1 MSPFKKILFNFY
13 SVIRKHN
20 LLLLALFFIQLAFIV
35 LMVLVNVKYQTAL
48 AENIQ
53 NIIQPL
59 ETANY
64 DENSI
69 KVGMPFLSD
78 VARLAVN
85 YQEMLKNLQKLVF
98 YQLAVFFT
106 LGLLCWLFT
115 HLMFGKEPVLKLWPQ
130 LILRATVFIVPTLF
144 IDYIIVNKA
153 LQQAAAGGTYTSLY
167 AALAVTGISWYFMV
181 ICLALPLLPFK
192 ESIVKA
198 FSVGVTK
205 IHYLLGALVINMI
218 VIGVLVY
225 LVSLSITWPFW
236 SMILIAAALVD
247 AFVVARVFF
256 VAVVREICS

>member
-1 MSPFKKILFNFY
+1 MILKEAAREF
-13 SVIRKHN
+13 SKAIHSHQ
-20 LLLLALFFIQLAFIV
+20 LLLLVLFFIQLAFII

-69 KVGMPFLSD
+69 KAGMPFLSD
-78 VARLAVN
+78 IARLAVN

-106 LGLLCWLFT
+106 LGLLCWLLT
-115 HLMFGKEPVLKLWPQ
+115 HLLFGKEQVLKLWPQ
-130 LILRATVFIVPTLF
+130 LILRVTVFIVPALLL
-144 IDYIIVNKA
+144 DYLIVHTA

-167 AALAVTGISWYFMV
+167 AAVGVSAATWYFMV
-181 ICLALPLLPFK
+181 VCLALPILPLK

-198 FSVGVTK
+198 FSVGVAK
-205 IHYLLGALVINMI
+205 IHYTLGALLINAA

-225 LVSLSITWPFW
+225 LVSLSVNWPFW
-236 SMILIAAALVD
+236 SMVLAAAALVA